1 MALDPNATMLT
12 NVVNPQVMADLID
25 KKLVDFMRFAPLAT
39 IDTTLEG
46 RPGSSISLPVY
57 NYIGD
62 ASIVSEG
69 ADIGIQQLTS
79 SVTPVTIFKIGNGVQ
94 ITDEAVL
101 SGFGDPLGECAKQLA
116 LSIASETDNSLLNVL
131 SNIASPMVYTAGT
144 PGTLAFGDIAD
155 ALELYGEDIDEDGVK
170 VLLISPKQYT
180 LLRKSSGWLPAS
192 DISADVAI
200 KGVVGMVQGCQV
212 VISNKLTEASNKENA
227 YIVKPGALRLF
238 MKRGT
243 LVESERDIVNKSTV
257 VTADKHFA
265 PYLYD
270 ASKAIKI
277 VVK

>member
-25 KKLVDFMRFAPLAT
+25 AKLVDFMRFAPLAT
-39 IDTTLEG
+39 IDNTLEG

-62 ASIVSEG
+62 AAIVSEG
-69 ADIGIQQLTS
+69 ADIAIQQLTS
-79 SVTPVTIFKIGNGVQ
+79 SVTPVTIYKVGNGIQ

-101 SGFGDPLGECAKQLA
+101 SGFGDPLGEAAKQLA
-116 LSIASETDNSLLNVL
+116 LSIASETDNNLLNVL
-131 SNIASPMVYTAGT
+131 ANIAAPMVHTAAT
-144 PGTLAFGDIAD
+144 PGTLDFDDIAD
-155 ALELYGEDIDEDGVK
+155 ALELYGEDIDEGGVK

-192 DISADVAI
+192 DIAADIAI

-212 VISNKLTEASNKENA
+212 VISNKLTEASSTENA

-243 LVESERDIVNKSTV
+243 LVESDRDIVNKSTV